1 MYKRF
6 DLSDSSPWRCL
17 RCGLV
22 FYEEIA
28 AGKKVMDMTTK
39 YHAIYFKEF
48 GVAVL
53 Q

>member
-1 MYKRF
+1 MEGITSVSTRSIK
-6 DLSDSSPWRCL
+6 
-17 RCGLV
+17 
-22 FYEEIA
+22 EIA